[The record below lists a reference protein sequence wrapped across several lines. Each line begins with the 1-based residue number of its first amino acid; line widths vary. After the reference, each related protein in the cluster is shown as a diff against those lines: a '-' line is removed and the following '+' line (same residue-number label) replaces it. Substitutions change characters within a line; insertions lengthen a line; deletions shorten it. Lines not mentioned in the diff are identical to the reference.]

1 MSQKVRVTHVKVKG
15 GQPYLGQHDGMPR
28 YSDDPDAV
36 MRWLC
41 DGWRSRYNQCRS
53 TRRKYGPD
61 HELIPIGDT
70 VTDLTDA
77 QARRACPWLAA
88 LPTLILQ
95 SPSKLEAV
103 EWYSNVKRRKTARKQ
118 HRNPG
123 RMPRFKS
130 RHHDPLTFVCWY
142 DGGRNAVFRQVNK
155 THGIV
160 TITGQNPVG
169 FRAHGARWRVE
180 IHVKT
185 SQPVRAY
192 TNVRVN
198 WTDRTLVFTNPPQPL
213 DATLTGRAVGLD
225 RGVAH
230 QLATSDGRFIDLP
243 QAKLNRISKEV
254 ARRQKAMARKALLAG
269 YHNQRDYRKHGASKR
284 YERERRQV
292 ARLYRKARDI
302 TVDWAQQ
309 ATTRLVRGYDFIVM
323 EGLNL
328 QGMIRRCKPKPD
340 PKHPGRYLHN
350 GQTAKCGLNRGLLQS
365 NLGLIRSLLE
375 YKTRLLSGKTLAT
388 VNPAYT
394 SRTCIR
400 CGHCAKENRESQAV
414 FSCTKCGFTWN
425 ADLNAAVNIL
435 DMGVRAASAGELS
448 EQGMDYALRAV
459 NMARHGDA
467 TRGSRALFAREPQP
481 SDASPATGIPRL

>member
-1 MSQKVRVTHVKVKG
+1 MT
-15 GQPYLGQHDGMPR
+15 
-28 YSDDPDAV
+28 AV
-36 MRWLC
+36 
-41 DGWRSRYNQCRS
+41 G
-53 TRRKYGPD
+53 TP
-61 HELIPIGDT
+61 
-70 VTDLTDA
+70 
-77 QARRACPWLAA
+77 
-88 LPTLILQ
+88 
-95 SPSKLEAV
+95 
-103 EWYSNVKRRKTARKQ
+103 
-118 HRNPG
+118 
-123 RMPRFKS
+123 
-130 RHHDPLTFVCWY
+130 
-142 DGGRNAVFRQVNK
+142 FRQVNK

-169 FRAHGARWRVE
+169 FRAHGAWWRVE

-340 PKHPGRYLHN
+340 PKHPG
-350 GQTAKCGLNRGLLQS
+350 
-365 NLGLIRSLLE
+365 
-375 YKTRLLSGKTLAT
+375 AT
-388 VNPAYT
+388 CTTGRRRN
-394 SRTCIR
+394 
-400 CGHCAKENRESQAV
+400 AV
-414 FSCTKCGFTWN
+414 
-425 ADLNAAVNIL
+425 
-435 DMGVRAASAGELS
+435 
-448 EQGMDYALRAV
+448 
-459 NMARHGDA
+459 
-467 TRGSRALFAREPQP
+467 
-481 SDASPATGIPRL
+481 

>member
-1 MSQKVRVTHVKVKG
+1 
-15 GQPYLGQHDGMPR
+15 
-28 YSDDPDAV
+28 
-36 MRWLC
+36 
-41 DGWRSRYNQCRS
+41 
-53 TRRKYGPD
+53 
-61 HELIPIGDT
+61 
-70 VTDLTDA
+70 
-77 QARRACPWLAA
+77 
-88 LPTLILQ
+88 
-95 SPSKLEAV
+95 
-103 EWYSNVKRRKTARKQ
+103 
-118 HRNPG
+118 
-123 RMPRFKS
+123 
-130 RHHDPLTFVCWY
+130 
-142 DGGRNAVFRQVNK
+142 
-155 THGIV
+155 
-160 TITGQNPVG
+160 
-169 FRAHGARWRVE
+169 
-180 IHVKT
+180 
-185 SQPVRAY
+185 
-192 TNVRVN
+192 
-198 WTDRTLVFTNPPQPL
+198 
-213 DATLTGRAVGLD
+213 
-225 RGVAH
+225 
-230 QLATSDGRFIDLP
+230 
-243 QAKLNRISKEV
+243 
-254 ARRQKAMARKALLAG
+254 MARKALLAG

-350 GQTAKCGLNRGLLQS
+350 GQTAKHGLNRGLLQS